1 MTTFERIDRPART
14 SPISEYLDALLERF
28 GELRSGSVA
37 SYIPELATADP
48 DRFGICLVTL
58 EGAVY
63 EAGDTREPFTIQS
76 MSKPLTYGYVL
87 EQLGADAV
95 HRRVGVEPSGDPF
108 NEISLHPTTGAPI
121 NPMINAGAIACA
133 GLAASVADE
142 PEPAL
147 LEAYGRYAGRRLELD
162 EAVYRS
168 ERDTGHRNRAIAHLL
183 SSFDLLDVPPE
194 DAVDLYFRQCSV
206 AIDCRDLA
214 LVAATLANG
223 GTNPVTQEQAVAEPV
238 VRGILSV
245 MATCGMYDAAGNW
258 LLSVGL
264 PAKSGV
270 SGGLFAVLP
279 GRLGIAV
286 YSPALDE
293 QGNSVRGVAVCRA
306 LSQDLALHLVRPG
319 ERPPSPIRAQHDLA
333 AYGSKRVRTTAERSA
348 IAGAA
353 AQTTVIE
360 LQGELDFM
368 TAEAIS
374 RRLFDEA
381 SEPRLAAIDLRRVTR
396 ADQGGHAVLASLATR
411 LGARGGAL
419 AVSSAKP
426 EHARA
431 LPDDVLLFDSLDAAL
446 EWCEDELLRLLGHP
460 AAPDSV
466 SLHEHELLAGLLPS
480 ELELLDRTLGWV
492 EWPAGSLAIRE
503 GDPATCLYL
512 VTSGTL
518 SVLHGRRRLATSSA
532 GMTFGELA
540 YFERGV
546 RTADVQADEVVTCR
560 TLAFDAL
567 DALARDE
574 PLLYGKL
581 LRRLARVVASSL
593 RIANAELEH
602 LTR

>member
-1 MTTFERIDRPART
+1 MTMFETIDRPART

-28 GELRSGSVA
+28 GDVRGGSVA
-37 SYIPELATADP
+37 SYIPELAAADP
-48 DRFGICLVTL
+48 ERFGICLVTV

-63 EAGDTREPFTIQS
+63 EAGDTRVPFTIQS

-87 EQLGADAV
+87 ERLGADAV

-108 NEISLHPTTGAPI
+108 NEISLHPATGAPI

-133 GLAASVADE
+133 GLAASLGEEPLAD
-142 PEPAL
+142 L
-147 LEAYGRYAGRRLELD
+147 LGAYGRYAGRQLEVD

-168 ERDTGHRNRAIAHLL
+168 ELGTGHRNRAIAHLL
-183 SSFDLLDVPPE
+183 SSFDLLDVAPE
-194 DAVDLYFRQCSV
+194 QAVDLYFRQCSV
-206 AIDCRDLA
+206 SVDCRDLA

-270 SGGLFAVLP
+270 SGGVFAVLP

-286 YSPALDE
+286 YSPPLDA
-293 QGNSVRGVAVCRA
+293 QGNSLRGVAVCRA

-319 ERPPSPIRAQHDLA
+319 ERPPSPIRAQHDLST
-333 AYGSKRVRTTAERSA
+333 YSSKRVRTPAERHA

-353 AQTTVIE
+353 EQTTVIE

-368 TAEAIS
+368 TAEALS
-374 RRLFDEA
+374 RRLLA
-381 SEPRLAAIDLRRVTR
+381 TAREPRLAAVDLRRVTR
-396 ADQGGHAVLASLATR
+396 ADGGGSAVLASLAAR

-419 AVSSAKP
+419 AVSGAKP
-426 EHARA
+426 EHIRA
-431 LPDDVLLFDSLDAAL
+431 LPDDVLAFDTLDGAL
-446 EWCEDELLRLLGHP
+446 EWCEEELLRLLGHP
-460 AAPDSV
+460 AAPDRV
-466 SLHEHELLAGLLPS
+466 GLEDHQLLTGLLPA
-480 ELELLDRTLGWV
+480 ELGLLEMLLGVV
-492 EWPAGSLAIRE
+492 EWPAGELAIRE
-503 GDPATCLYL
+503 GEPAMSLYL

-518 SVLHGRRRLATSSA
+518 SVLSGRRRLGTLSA

-546 RTADVQADEVVTCR
+546 RTADVQADTPVTCR
-560 TLAFDAL
+560 TLDFDTL
-567 DALARDE
+567 DGLARDE
-574 PLLYGKL
+574 PVVYGKL
-581 LRRLARVVASSL
+581 VRRLTRVVIASL

-602 LTR
+602 LTD